1 MKTKTLPN
9 FLEHQLLNV
18 DFFSGYGR
26 FYVLSYNVDVD
37 STTWAGSVHG
47 NDLMIFPL
55 NGSEKTL

>member
-26 FYVLSYNVDVD
+26 FYVLSYNINVD
-37 STTWAGSVHG
+37 STIWTGSVHG
-47 NDLMIFPL
+47 NDLKIFSL
-55 NGSEKTL
+55 NG